1 MRGAENKRVG
11 FAESSCEYQ
20 KDAKSS
26 DEGVVYSDCQLGA
39 PSLTISCSDSADLS
53 NCNNNMSANKAIKGV
68 EVWTRIVKS
77 PGLYQGLTCEQ
88 VSASENEA
96 SGGGKMDVQCDGRGV
111 CREVRECFITCANA
125 IALGSV
131 GNEPASGND
140 AGICGGGTWS
150 ACGYTCSQTRINS
163 VLMND
168 GKCHEEKASEFT
180 RPCHVQ
186 ACGRSDPC
194 RVPFVVHA
202 ILKMR
207 GVVASRW
214 NKQAEELF
222 ADAFAAAVNGERKS
236 NELLFEPG
244 DVSVLSASPW
254 RASDDTI
261 FGETADG
268 EDDELGMRFVGE
280 CN

>member
-1 MRGAENKRVG
+1 
-11 FAESSCEYQ
+11 
-20 KDAKSS
+20 
-26 DEGVVYSDCQLGA
+26 
-39 PSLTISCSDSADLS
+39 
-53 NCNNNMSANKAIKGV
+53 
-68 EVWTRIVKS
+68 
-77 PGLYQGLTCEQ
+77 
-88 VSASENEA
+88 
-96 SGGGKMDVQCDGRGV
+96 
-111 CREVRECFITCANA
+111 
-125 IALGSV
+125 
-131 GNEPASGND
+131 
-140 AGICGGGTWS
+140 
-150 ACGYTCSQTRINS
+150 
-163 VLMND
+163 
-168 GKCHEEKASEFT
+168 
-180 RPCHVQ
+180 
-186 ACGRSDPC
+186 
-194 RVPFVVHA
+194 
-202 ILKMR
+202 MR